1 MKITQFLLLASTVA
15 AEDWPSAMPAMKSN
29 DDDERRMTIE
39 VDMEEQGGE
48 QTVRIRVKDAIKV
61 TASAVAATSLAMLAM

>member
-1 MKITQFLLLASTVA
+1 
-15 AEDWPSAMPAMKSN
+15 MPAMKSN